1 MQEEKLLT
9 RTEVQEILRISHS
22 KIYRLI
28 REKKIPSIRVG
39 KTYRIR
45 RSDLDEY
52 LETEKR
58 GEMKDASEKQG
69 YDSSV

>member
-1 MQEEKLLT
+1 MKEEKLLT
-9 RTEVQEILRISHS
+9 RTEVQEILRISQS

-28 REKKIPSIRVG
+28 REKTIPSIRVG

-45 RSDLDEY
+45 RSDLEEY
-52 LETEKR
+52 LETKK
-58 GEMKDASEKQG
+58 GEMKDAAEKQG

>member
-1 MQEEKLLT
+1 MQEDKLLT
-9 RTEVQEILRISHS
+9 RTEVQEILRISQS

-28 REKKIPSIRVG
+28 QENKIPSIRVG

-52 LETEKR
+52 LETEKGR
-58 GEMKDASEKQG
+58 DERCC
-69 YDSSV
+69 

>member
-1 MQEEKLLT
+1 MKEEKLLT
-9 RTEVQEILRISHS
+9 RTEVQEILRVSQS

-28 REKKIPSIRVG
+28 REKRIPSIRVG

-45 RSDLDEY
+45 RSDLEEY
-52 LETEKR
+52 LETKK
-58 GEMKDASEKQG
+58 GEMKDAAEKQG

>member
-9 RTEVQEILRISHS
+9 RTEVQEILRISQS

-52 LETEKR
+52 LETKK

-69 YDSSV
+69 NDSSV

>member
-9 RTEVQEILRISHS
+9 RTEVQEILRISQS

-52 LETEKR
+52 LGTKK

-69 YDSSV
+69 NDSSV